1 MKKRQVYSLKEGDL
15 EPLSDVDDSLR
26 RNNDVDREV
35 VNVHQ
40 IKRQVVDNLWLVN
53 RRYNQ
58 SSFTHNTKFNLAEN
72 IEVWFPP
79 KSNGF
84 E

>member
-40 IKRQVVDNLWLVN
+40 IKRQVVDNL
-53 RRYNQ
+53 
-58 SSFTHNTKFNLAEN
+58 
-72 IEVWFPP
+72 
-79 KSNGF
+79 
-84 E
+84 